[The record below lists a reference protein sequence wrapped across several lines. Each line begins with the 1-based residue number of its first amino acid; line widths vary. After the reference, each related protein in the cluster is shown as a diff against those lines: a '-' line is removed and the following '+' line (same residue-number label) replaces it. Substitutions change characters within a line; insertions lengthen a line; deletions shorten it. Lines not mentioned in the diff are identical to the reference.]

1 MKTISKRE
9 LNHQTAQVL
18 AAIQAGEAVLVTE
31 RGVPRW
37 RIEAVDASADPVER
51 LRAQGRIRPAS
62 PNPPPWPKGRYSPTE
77 RRAQYTPADVDA
89 LYEDMRED
97 RRCAGNWMPRL
108 PCTQC
113 CPPPIPAH
121 ATGWMRCMRK
131 AKRCFIPP
139 LSHWNSIGR

>member
-77 RRAQYTPADVDA
+77 RRAPYTTGDVDRPYQDKA
-89 LYEDMRED
+89 QDHWCDGTWEE
-97 RRCAGNWMPRL
+97 
-108 PCTQC
+108 
-113 CPPPIPAH
+113 
-121 ATGWMRCMRK
+121 RK
-131 AKRCFIPP
+131 A
-139 LSHWNSIGR
+139 GR

>member
-62 PNPPPWPKGRYSPTE
+62 PKPPPWPTGRYSPTE
-77 RRAQYTPADVDA
+77 RRAQYPPAA
-89 LYEDMRED
+89 FAAPYEDLRD
-97 RRCAGNWMPRL
+97 DTGTAG
-108 PCTQC
+108 TQVDHSPSTQLL
-113 CPPPIPAH
+113 PPPPPPPPN
-121 ATGWMRCMRK
+121 RK
-131 AKRCFIPP
+131 TLA
-139 LSHWNSIGR
+139 WD

>member
-62 PNPPPWPKGRYSPTE
+62 ANHPPWPKGRTPT
-77 RRAQYTPADVDA
+77 T
-89 LYEDMRED
+89 D
-97 RRCAGNWMPRL
+97 RRPPGRTSGRVGNGAAVRVGVGG
-108 PCTQC
+108 C
-113 CPPPIPAH
+113 
-121 ATGWMRCMRK
+121 R
-131 AKRCFIPP
+131 
-139 LSHWNSIGR
+139 SI